1 MQRIAKRSRFSP
13 KLSAWCFPPGL
24 NVSSGQ
30 MLPDIICSNPQSIR
44 PILTCKGWQSDIG
57 MSCFPDWNQMWPTGR
72 FPLDFSIKTHQNQFA
87 VRYWISVLQQL
98 DTTRLHI
105 LLLSAAFHYFG
116 LINIGKTS
124 TAGRRDDP
132 APRTRIISRP
142 QQEHEPTALIHRNA
156 ASCLTFSTSSFT
168 FTTRQWCPKIDGL
181 THACMQ
187 AHSMY
192 TPGRLQSLLG
202 SVFTSSLTLSLLS
215 MQLMPLS
222 ALGPVVHYSWDMWVT
237 PLDVLDRRGAA
248 LQMLSSAIKIAYS
261 WKRRLCICFFYSFRI
276 HQSFQLL
283 LVIFL
288 FYWIFNSIASCYLWS
303 LPWSHCLLS
312 LSLICCHLFSILSSR
327 WLVWIDNFSSHG
339 RRCLLGRTMVVT
351 PTAGLEP
358 PLWEEEVHY

>member
-1 MQRIAKRSRFSP
+1 M
-13 KLSAWCFPPGL
+13 FPPL
-24 NVSSGQ
+24 KCCRTSSA
-30 MLPDIICSNPQSIR
+30 SNRPSIR

-57 MSCFPDWNQMWPTGR
+57 MSCFPDWNQMWTTGR
-72 FPLDFSIKTHQNQFA
+72 FPLDFSIKTHQKHFA
-87 VRYWISVLQQL
+87 DRYWISVPQQL
-98 DTTRLHI
+98 DAAKLHI

-187 AHSMY
+187 ARSMY
-192 TPGRLQSLLG
+192 TPGRLQSLLS
-202 SVFTSSLTLSLLS
+202 SVFTSSLTLSLVP
-215 MQLMPLS
+215 MQLMLWACLTLWPET
-222 ALGPVVHYSWDMWVT
+222 WVT

-248 LQMLSSAIKIAYS
+248 LQMLSSAVKIAYS
-261 WKRRLCICFFYSFRI
+261 WKCRLYICFCYSFRI

-288 FYWIFNSIASCYLWS
+288 FYCIFNTIASCYLCS
-303 LPWSHCLLS
+303 LAGSLCLLS
-312 LSLICCHLFSILSSR
+312 LSLICFRLFSILSSQ
-327 WLVWIDNFSSHG
+327 WLVRIDHCSSHG
-339 RRCLLGRTMVVT
+339 WRRLLGRAMVVN

-358 PLWEEEVHY
+358 PLWEEEVHYWSPTKQPPEANY